1 MKALVWNYTGMGV
14 GGGSLTVPFLKETT
28 PLHSPNMIF
37 LSETKNRDRI
47 VQRVQRQLEMAHVIT
62 VEPMG
67 LSGGLALFWNDNIQ
81 VLTGD
86 FNDILDDS
94 EKQGGRTRDPWTFRD
109 FKDFIWNL
117 GAINLFE
124 EANLNHLDT
133 EASNH
138 SLLILSSYAEQIKK
152 KRRFYFDKRWV
163 DREKVQ
169 NIVSEAWSNDYIGFE
184 QSRVNFKIK
193 KYGRSLVAWVRGG
206 NGNARKK
213 IIHIKKQ
220 ITDLRSDA
228 NNFDWNKLRLLKSEL
243 SQAYK
248 EEDIFW
254 KQKSR
259 ALCLV
264 ELEDSVLAGLVCA
277 RGNRRVLDGFY
288 LGKVVDF
295 SIGLMS
301 GTISYGTGRVKGVE
315 EQLQDFCDKELAA
328 VHVAEILRKY
338 EQSSSQ
344 VVNLDKSAICFS
356 RNVMEGEKV
365 EIFSLLGQQ
374 QRNEMGMY
382 LELPAIVGRSKKK
395 MLEFIKDRVKTKIKG
410 WKGKFLSTAGKEVM
424 LKSGQTEDKR
434 KMQIEKWEI
443 LCDSKSRG
451 GLGFRDLKA
460 FNMAL
465 LAKQAR
471 RSWIWRSILWGRD
484 LLVTGLRWRISDG
497 KNINVWPNPWIPR
510 KNGFTPKSIQMQ
522 NNLDLKV
529 VDLIDEDTHTWKL
542 HKISTTFEPEDVD
555 AILSIPISIIGLN
568 DRLLW
573 HHSKSRNYEV
583 KSCYYLAKGLAG
595 KTISSSEAQNLDKTC
610 KICGFEIEDIE
621 HMLFRCPRSQLVW
634 KQSPIN
640 CPDIDSIPD
649 FSVWWYNLFLNAKHF
664 PESTELLDLSVNLM
678 WQIWKDTGLRCDD
691 RHASIGVATLNS
703 LGKPLYAHRSSIQYV
718 GKTMTAEAIGI
729 RKALEC
735 AITLG
740 WKSVK
745 ILSDAKNVVDMIQKQ
760 VATSWEIEILCEDIW
775 KLSSLLDH
783 VEFLYIPRKLN
794 KMTPKVPKDPNGV
807 KAHKEV
813 KAPKA
818 PKQPIIPPGPYV
830 PVAPPT

>member
-81 VLTGD
+81 
-86 FNDILDDS
+86 
-94 EKQGGRTRDPWTFRD
+94 
-109 FKDFIWNL
+109 
-117 GAINLFE
+117 
-124 EANLNHLDT
+124 
-133 EASNH
+133 
-138 SLLILSSYAEQIKK
+138 K

-206 NGNARKK
+206 N
-213 IIHIKKQ
+213 
-220 ITDLRSDA
+220 
-228 NNFDWNKLRLLKSEL
+228 
-243 SQAYK
+243 
-248 EEDIFW
+248 
-254 KQKSR
+254 
-259 ALCLV
+259 
-264 ELEDSVLAGLVCA
+264 
-277 RGNRRVLDGFY
+277 
-288 LGKVVDF
+288 
-295 SIGLMS
+295 
-301 GTISYGTGRVKGVE
+301 
-315 EQLQDFCDKELAA
+315 

-691 RHASIGVATLNS
+691 RHTSIGVATLNS

>member
-1 MKALVWNYTGMGV
+1 
-14 GGGSLTVPFLKETT
+14 
-28 PLHSPNMIF
+28 
-37 LSETKNRDRI
+37 
-47 VQRVQRQLEMAHVIT
+47 
-62 VEPMG
+62 
-67 LSGGLALFWNDNIQ
+67 
-81 VLTGD
+81 
-86 FNDILDDS
+86 
-94 EKQGGRTRDPWTFRD
+94 
-109 FKDFIWNL
+109 
-117 GAINLFE
+117 
-124 EANLNHLDT
+124 
-133 EASNH
+133 
-138 SLLILSSYAEQIKK
+138 
-152 KRRFYFDKRWV
+152 
-163 DREKVQ
+163 
-169 NIVSEAWSNDYIGFE
+169 
-184 QSRVNFKIK
+184 
-193 KYGRSLVAWVRGG
+193 
-206 NGNARKK
+206 
-213 IIHIKKQ
+213 
-220 ITDLRSDA
+220 
-228 NNFDWNKLRLLKSEL
+228 
-243 SQAYK
+243 
-248 EEDIFW
+248 
-254 KQKSR
+254 
-259 ALCLV
+259 
-264 ELEDSVLAGLVCA
+264 
-277 RGNRRVLDGFY
+277 
-288 LGKVVDF
+288 
-295 SIGLMS
+295 
-301 GTISYGTGRVKGVE
+301 
-315 EQLQDFCDKELAA
+315 
-328 VHVAEILRKY
+328 HVAEILRKY

-595 KTISSSEAQNLDKTC
+595 KTISSSEAQ
-610 KICGFEIEDIE
+610 
-621 HMLFRCPRSQLVW
+621 LVW

-691 RHASIGVATLNS
+691 RHTSIGVATLNS

-760 VATSWEIEILCEDIW
+760 
-775 KLSSLLDH
+775 
-783 VEFLYIPRKLN
+783 
-794 KMTPKVPKDPNGV
+794 MTPKVPKDPNGV